1 MLIAHAVQVANRL
14 STEFLNEVRST
25 STLLLEF
32 FARHRSTLL
41 DNSED
46 GEKKSL
52 ESVVLNEAMS
62 NYFLIY

>member
-1 MLIAHAVQVANRL
+1 MSIAHTVQLANGL
-14 STEFLNEVRST
+14 SAEFLNEVRST
-25 STLLLEF
+25 STSLLEF
-32 FARHRSTLL
+32 FAHHRSTLL
-41 DNSED
+41 NNSED

>member
-1 MLIAHAVQVANRL
+1 MSIAHAVQLANGL
-14 STEFLNEVRST
+14 SAEFLNEVRST
-25 STLLLEF
+25 STSLLEF
-32 FARHRSTLL
+32 FTHHQSTLL

-52 ESVVLNEAMS
+52 ESVVLNEAVS